1 MLSMVEY
8 RMSLMSAGTAIA
20 YKLSLLNLSRTI
32 VHMARGIATG
42 LLIAS
47 LILLIVYGADVAV
60 ASSSP
65 DREGFLPFDE
75 SIRGSAFGGGA
86 VIMSIIAFV
95 IARKEYA
102 PIVSVLLFINGGL
115 IIAGMIA
122 LVAQGALSSEDSSST
137 LRTIGSTV
145 VMGAILIGLG
155 AWKIIIDKKGLAK
168 RRKEPTQK

>member
-1 MLSMVEY
+1 MTRRV
-8 RMSLMSAGTAIA
+8 AI
-20 YKLSLLNLSRTI
+20 
-32 VHMARGIATG
+32 G

-47 LILLIVYGADVAV
+47 LILLLVYGADFAA
-60 ASSSP
+60 ASFSP
-65 DREGFLPFDE
+65 QSQGFLPFDE
-75 SIRGSAFGGGA
+75 AIRGVAFGGGA

-155 AWKIIIDKKGLAK
+155 AWKIIIDKKGLAT
-168 RRKEPTQK
+168 RRKEPA